1 MSAQDIAAQGTK
13 VRISTTEGAA
23 IPITA
28 ATKASPC
35 VLTATNTLVVGDII
49 RVTGVAGMTEL
60 NNRAFVVGAVTGT
73 SITLKGI
80 DSTGYTTYVSGGS
93 AYKQTMTDIGSIKGF
108 DGFDGQASEI
118 DVTDLDSVAK
128 EYLIGLQDFGNVSLD
143 IGLLASD
150 AGQTAMK
157 KAKDSGAAKVFT
169 ITTKAG
175 PVAAFLA
182 YVKSFTTSGS
192 PDSSLKGK
200 TALRITGA
208 PSFFV

>member
-13 VRISTTEGAA
+13 VRISTGEGAGL
-23 IPITA
+23 PITA
-28 ATKASPC
+28 ASKASQC
-35 VLTATNTLVVGDII
+35 VLTATNSLAAGDIVRVDDVVG
-49 RVTGVAGMTEL
+49 MTQL
-60 NNRAFVVGAVTGT
+60 NGRAFVVGAATG
-73 SITLKGI
+73 SSVTLKGV
-80 DSTGYTTYVSGGS
+80 DSTGYDTYVSGGTIK
-93 AYKQTMTDIGSIKGF
+93 KQTMTDIGSIKGF

-128 EYLIGLQDFGNVSLD
+128 EYLIGLQDFGNLSLD
-143 IGLLASD
+143 IGLLPVD

-157 KAKDSGAAKVFT
+157 QAKSSGAAKVFT
-169 ITTKAG
+169 ITTKSGLVSAL
-175 PVAAFLA
+175 VA

-200 TALRITGA
+200 AALRITGA